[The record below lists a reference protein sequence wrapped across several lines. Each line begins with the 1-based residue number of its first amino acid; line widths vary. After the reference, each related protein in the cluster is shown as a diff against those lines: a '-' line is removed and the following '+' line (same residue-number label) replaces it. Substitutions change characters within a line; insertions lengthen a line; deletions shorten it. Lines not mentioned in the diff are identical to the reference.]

1 LIFLGNFPD
10 DFCKNLP
17 KFPKRLGKKVGATLH
32 IKTEKIKKTTFCCPE
47 LFLICYNQF
56 NFTIR
61 IKGTIMFGIFDSKSN
76 VAEAKI
82 FFGSTEAT
90 KTLKTERKSPYD
102 GTIVSTAPLCDADDT
117 TKALHIAKDASK
129 TAAASPLSQRIL
141 WLEDVARRLM
151 EERENFAMMLSKEV
165 AKPIAFSRI
174 EVERCAETI
183 KLTAL
188 ELANLHGE
196 TIPTDIM
203 PSGKKTMAYFKR
215 EPVGVVAC
223 ITPFNFP
230 LNLVAHKIAPA
241 LGAGNTVVLKPT
253 PEAPMTAYML
263 AKLFVESKYAVK
275 DALSV
280 VYGDAEVGSTLVKSP
295 IPRVISF
302 TGSVPVG
309 KIIMSQAGIKKVSLE
324 LGGNAATYIDKS
336 ADLELAAARCAYGAF
351 YNSGQVCISLQR
363 IYVHEEVYKAFAQ
376 LLAKETKKLKVGSP
390 YEEDT
395 FMGPL
400 IDEESRHRAKSW
412 VASAKN
418 EGAKVVAGGEEVEG
432 IFPPT
437 VMADVTDEM
446 KIICEEVFA
455 PIVSLV
461 AVPDY
466 EIAIKKMNDSPYGL
480 QFSIFTNDLKMTQ
493 CFIDDAACGG
503 VVINDIPTLR
513 FDVQPYGGSKLS
525 GVGRE
530 GPRWAL
536 EEFTEI
542 KSVVIC

>member
-1 LIFLGNFPD
+1 
-10 DFCKNLP
+10 
-17 KFPKRLGKKVGATLH
+17 
-32 IKTEKIKKTTFCCPE
+32 
-47 LFLICYNQF
+47 
-56 NFTIR
+56 
-61 IKGTIMFGIFDSKSN
+61 MFGTFDN
-76 VAEAKI
+76 AVEAKI
-82 FFGSTEAT
+82 FFGSTEET
-90 KTLKTERKSPYD
+90 KEEKTERCSPYD
-102 GTIVSTAPLCDADDT
+102 GIVVSIAPLCDTEDT
-117 TKALHIAKDASK
+117 QKALFVAKEAAKVAAK
-129 TAAASPLSQRIL
+129 TDLSQRIL
-141 WLEDVARRLM
+141 WLEDVVSKLHKY
-151 EERENFAMMLSKEV
+151 REAFAMMLSKEV

-174 EVERCAETI
+174 EVDRCAETI

-188 ELANLHGE
+188 ELANLGGE

-203 PSGKKTMAYFKR
+203 PSGKKTWAYYRR

-241 LGAGNTVVLKPT
+241 LGAGNAVVLKPT

-263 AKLFVESKYAVK
+263 AKLFVTSEYAVK

-280 VYGDAEVGSTLVKSP
+280 VYGDAEVGSTLVQSD

-309 KIIMSQAGIKKVSLE
+309 NIITKQSGIKKVSLE
-324 LGGNAATYIDKS
+324 LGGNAATYIDTS
-336 ADLELAAARCAYGAF
+336 ADLELAAARCAFGAF

-363 IYVHEEVYKAFAQ
+363 IYVNEEVYEAFAS
-376 LLAKETKKLKVGSP
+376 LIAEETKKLKVGSP
-390 YEEDT
+390 YEDDT

-400 IDEESRHRAKSW
+400 IDDEAKNRAKSW
-412 VASAKN
+412 ISSAKN
-418 EGAKVVAGGEEVEG
+418 EGAKVIAGGEEIEG

-437 VMADVTDEM
+437 VMADVTDDM

-461 AVPDY
+461 AVPNYKTAVD
-466 EIAIKKMNDSPYGL
+466 KMNDSPYGL

-493 CFIDDAACGG
+493 NFIEDAQCGG

-530 GPRWAL
+530 GPKWAL